1 MLREFSITALYPTF
15 SIVWL
20 HLPISLSIIT
30 ALVIDMTRLEF
41 SVIHWPQTSDSL
53 VFQYEDYRYMSLH
66 QFKFLFHR
74 EVLVTYGKLLAFCFK
89 VLWLT
94 KNTLLKSIGIVL
106 PLDDPTAVSLPVFIK
121 LVQHVWL
128 RDLALSFSTG
138 KNSLS

>member
-1 MLREFSITALYPTF
+1 MR
-15 SIVWL
+15 L

-30 ALVIDMTRLEF
+30 ALVIDMACLEF

-53 VFQYEDYRYMSLH
+53 VFQYEDYRYMSLC
-66 QFKFLFHR
+66 QFKFLFHKRSTGDLR
-74 EVLVTYGKLLAFCFK
+74 EAFSVLFQGSLAHKEYSVKIYWHCTSSWWSHYIQSSC
-89 VLWLT
+89 VYQ
-94 KNTLLKSIGIVL
+94 S
-106 PLDDPTAVSLPVFIK
+106 SEIK